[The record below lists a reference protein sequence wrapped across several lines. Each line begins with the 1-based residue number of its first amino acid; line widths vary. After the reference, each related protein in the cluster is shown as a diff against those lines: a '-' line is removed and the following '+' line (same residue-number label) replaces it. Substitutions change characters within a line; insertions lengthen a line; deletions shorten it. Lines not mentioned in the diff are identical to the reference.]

1 MTATLLGPKELN
13 RNLDRLSRSGSK
25 RAIVAGIRAGMQP
38 VARAMRAAINASE
51 ASPEL
56 KREARKT
63 IGARFNK
70 TRHSQVR
77 EARVGFSVGKKVKQ
91 IRGAQAARGK
101 RIEAG
106 KSGGSGVGVSA
117 ANIHWFVL
125 GTDERHQ
132 KSGHPTG
139 QIANVFGNVTRL
151 ALTASTGPSL
161 AAARRKI
168 TQVIE
173 REARKKG

>member
-1 MTATLLGPKELN
+1 
-13 RNLDRLSRSGSK
+13 
-25 RAIVAGIRAGMQP
+25 
-38 VARAMRAAINASE
+38 MR
-51 ASPEL
+51 
-56 KREARKT
+56 
-63 IGARFNK
+63 
-70 TRHSQVR
+70 
-77 EARVGFSVGKKVKQ
+77 
-91 IRGAQAARGK
+91 
-101 RIEAG
+101 AG